1 MALFDFYD
9 HTKFEYKQA
18 LGKRDHVCLLIFPI
32 LQRGIYLFYLSQLAQ
47 PWAWVSQ
54 TVWWGGHLFYCV
66 CVCVCVCVCARAR
79 AHVRAHTCMFSHV
92 WLFAT
97 PWTVA
102 RQAPLSMGFSRQE
115 YWSGLL
121 CPPPGD
127 LPDPGIK
134 SASSALAG
142 KFFITVPPGKPLFY
156 CAYLN
161 FHDSCWTGQTWS
173 SWPWLRDQTLKEPW
187 AQPRD
192 TLSNPFRDNL
202 KP

>member
-9 HTKFEYKQA
+9 HTKFEYKKHLA
-18 LGKRDHVCLLIFPI
+18 RVLLILKDYVCLLIFPI
-32 LQRGIYLFYLSQLAQ
+32 LQGGIYLFYLSQLAQ

-54 TVWWGGHLFYCV
+54 TVGGEVIYFT
-66 CVCVCVCVCARAR
+66 VCVCARTHA
-79 AHVRAHTCMFSHV
+79 CMFSHV

-102 RQAPLSMGFSRQE
+102 HWAPLSMGFSREE
-115 YWSGLL
+115 YWSGLP

-142 KFFITVPPGKPLFY
+142 KFFITVTPGKPLFY

-161 FHDSCWTGQTWS
+161 FHDSCWTGQTWI
-173 SWPWLRDQTLKEPW
+173 SWPWLRDQTLKETW

-192 TLSNPFRDNL
+192 TFSNPFRDNL

>member
-1 MALFDFYD
+1 MPLN
-9 HTKFEYKQA
+9 
-18 LGKRDHVCLLIFPI
+18 FP
-32 LQRGIYLFYLSQLAQ
+32 YLAE
-47 PWAWVSQ
+47 
-54 TVWWGGHLFYCV
+54 GHLFILSQSAGTAMSLSKPDCLV
-66 CVCVCVCVCARAR
+66 GRSFVLLCVCARAR
-79 AHVRAHTCMFSHV
+79 ARAHTCMFSHV